1 MKTKFLRTWRLAIWR
16 LVRVAHRA
24 DFAWFLPF
32 IAQLPLPIAYA
43 LSGLRGQVNA
53 VTGRDWR
60 SVALG
65 FRHIRRQ
72 SLAGYQLLPGNAS
85 EHERAAW
92 RNERF
97 VVEARDE
104 FEARL
109 IANNRVS
116 ALNCKFI
123 PSNAMEVCQHR
134 DRGLLL
140 LTPHFDSFFLGV
152 AFLARSGAKVNLMSS
167 AVTHDPR
174 VNRAVKGHF
183 TTKYRGLEQHLNG
196 GHVLDME
203 AGLRPFYRMLEYRE
217 TLVVLGDA
225 PVLPN
230 GVSMV
235 VDFLGA
241 QRLMAGGALRM
252 AQRTDSD
259 LGGYVCRHLGQG
271 RYELEVCP
279 IGPANDP
286 ETVARVYQFFSER
299 ILAQPGLWWAAD
311 LLPNM
316 PAVMAPPDL
325 GFGATG
331 SI

>member
-1 MKTKFLRTWRLAIWR
+1 MKAKFLRVWRVALWR

-32 IAQLPLPIAYA
+32 IAQLPLPLAYA
-43 LSGLRGQVNA
+43 LSGLRGRVNA

-72 SLAGYQLLPGNAS
+72 SLAGYQMLPGNAS

-109 IANNRVS
+109 IASNRVS
-116 ALNCKFI
+116 ELICKFI
-123 PSNAMEVCQHR
+123 PTSTEAVCQR
-134 DRGLLL
+134 RERGLLL

-167 AVTHDPR
+167 TVTHDPR

-183 TTKYRGLEQHLNG
+183 TKKYRGLEHHLNG
-196 GHVLDME
+196 GQVLDME
-203 AGLRPFYRMLEYRE
+203 AGLRPFYRMLEHRE

-230 GVSMV
+230 GVSMT

-241 QRLMAGGALRM
+241 RRLMAGGALRM
-252 AQRTDSD
+252 AQRTGSD
-259 LGGYVCRHLGQG
+259 LGGYVCRHMGQG

-279 IGPANDP
+279 IGAANDP
-286 ETVARVYQFFSER
+286 QTVARIYKFFNDR

-316 PAVMAPPDL
+316 PAVMPGPGQEAD
-325 GFGATG
+325 ASG
-331 SI
+331 SV

>member
-1 MKTKFLRTWRLAIWR
+1 MKTKFLRLWHAAIWR
-16 LVRVAHRA
+16 LVRVAHKA

-43 LSGLRGQVNA
+43 LSGLRGRVNA

-85 EHERAAW
+85 GHERAAW

-116 ALNCKFI
+116 ALSCKFM
-123 PSNAMEVCQHR
+123 PPGTEAVCQRR

-167 AVTHDPR
+167 TVTHDPR

-183 TTKYRGLEQHLNG
+183 TKKYRGLEQHLNG
-196 GHVLDME
+196 GQVLDME
-203 AGLRPFYRMLEYRE
+203 AGLRPFYRMLEHRE

-230 GVSMV
+230 GVSMT

-241 QRLMAGGALRM
+241 RRMMAGGALRM
-252 AQRTDSD
+252 AQRTGSD

-286 ETVARVYQFFSER
+286 QTVAQVYRFFNDR

-316 PAVMAPPDL
+316 PPVIAQPGQEV
-325 GFGATG
+325 GATG
-331 SI
+331 SA